1 MMYWLFGLGD
11 FHSKNPNHVRVT
23 CLASGKISPRNNSQ
37 QKVAGTHYAATPHT
51 FHSHSAFLSLPI
63 PMSNNASRKRAAP
76 PSQPPPAK
84 QAVMT
89 QEEEFM
95 DEDVFI
101 NETLVSEDEESL
113 ILRDIEQRQA
123 LANRLSKWTRP
134 PLSAGYVAQSRSV
147 RECFPLIISPFLWC

>member
-1 MMYWLFGLGD
+1 MPRKRENLTAQQL
-11 FHSKNPNHVRVT
+11 PNKKWRELIT
-23 CLASGKISPRNNSQ
+23 LPL
-37 QKVAGTHYAATPHT
+37 HT
-51 FHSHSAFLSLPI
+51 LRCLSLPI
-63 PMSNNASRKRAAP
+63 PMSNNASRKRAPPP

-84 QAVMT
+84 QALMT

-134 PLSAGYVAQSRSV
+134 PLSADYVAGTRSV
-147 RECFPLIISPFLWC
+147 RECFPLIISLFLWF

>member
-1 MMYWLFGLGD
+1 
-11 FHSKNPNHVRVT
+11 
-23 CLASGKISPRNNSQ
+23 
-37 QKVAGTHYAATPHT
+37 
-51 FHSHSAFLSLPI
+51 
-63 PMSNNASRKRAAP
+63 
-76 PSQPPPAK
+76 
-84 QAVMT
+84 MT